1 LHKKS
6 AVHQL
11 AEKPGGLL
19 MIQNRTIGIFGT
31 GNVGVAAAYAI
42 FMRGLASEII
52 LIDKNV
58 KRAEGEAMDLM
69 HGQTFFETMTVRA
82 GDYRD
87 LSSAQLVVITAGVAQ
102 KPGETRLDLLNR
114 NAEVFREIVGELDQH
129 TPRSVLVI
137 ASNPVDILTYV
148 TQKLSRRDPSR
159 VIGTGTLLDTGRFR
173 ALLGR
178 HYGVDPRSVHAH
190 ILGEHGDTEVPAW
203 STANIGGVRL
213 VDNTVLGKPFQADE
227 MNLLFE
233 QVRDAAYEIIDRKG
247 YTNTAI
253 GVAIVRLVEAV
264 LDDQKSVLPVSRMLN
279 GEYGLEDVCLSIPS
293 VIGINGLEDAILPAL
308 NDAELDALRHSA
320 QTLSTS
326 IDGIST

>member
-1 LHKKS
+1 
-6 AVHQL
+6 
-11 AEKPGGLL
+11 
-19 MIQNRTIGIFGT
+19 MIQKRTIGIVGT
-31 GNVGVAAAYAI
+31 GKVGVAAAYAI
-42 FMRGLASEII
+42 FLRGLASEII
-52 LIDKNV
+52 LIDKNI

-69 HGQTFFETMTVRA
+69 HGQAFFENITVRA

-87 LSSAQLVVITAGVAQ
+87 LSSAQLVVITAGAAQ

-129 TPRSVLVI
+129 TPRSVLVV

-148 TQKLSRRDPSR
+148 TQKISRRNPSR

-178 HYGVDPRSVHAH
+178 YYGVDPRSVHAH

-213 VDNTVLGKPFQADE
+213 VGNTVLGKSFQAEE
-227 MNLLFE
+227 MNRLFE
-233 QVRDAAYEIIDRKG
+233 QVRDAAYEIIQRKE

-253 GVAIVRLVEAV
+253 GIVIVRLVEAV
-264 LDDQKSVLPVSRMLN
+264 LGDQKSVLPVSRMLN

-308 NDAELDALRHSA
+308 SDAELDALRHSA
-320 QTLSTS
+320 RILREN
-326 IDGIST
+326 IEGISI